1 MFRLSKN
8 TVLTP
13 QMIMKYIEKSGEEE
27 RRMKKLLDYYK
38 GKHDILKRA
47 FEDSSKPNNKIVNPY
62 AGYITTMMTG
72 YFMGEPVKYSS
83 ADEEF
88 LDVVKASFIYNDEAS
103 NNAELAKNASIFGVA
118 YELMYLDDDKQ
129 IRFKA
134 IPSLN
139 CIPIVEQNIE
149 EDLLY
154 FIRFYDEENILTNE
168 KTRFVE
174 VYSRTYYQLYKQ
186 AYNDLEL
193 LDEQLHYWG
202 LVPINIY
209 YNNSDSIGDFETV
222 ISEIDSYDKMES
234 DSINEMEYF
243 SDAYLALYGLEG
255 TEAEDVA
262 AMKENRVLLM
272 PEDARA
278 EWLVKQINDTYLENE
293 KARLDK
299 NIHKF
304 SYCPAMTDA
313 DFAANASG
321 VAMKYKLM
329 GLENATSKKESYFK
343 KGLQRRLELMAN
355 MLNLMGSDY
364 DYRAIN
370 ITFTRNIPSNMVEM
384 ADVISKVG
392 DLYSEET
399 KMELMPF
406 DIDIEAE
413 KQRKQ
418 EEAES
423 GYSINFDIP
432 QEAEPAP
439 LTDSEGVGLNG

>member
-1 MFRLSKN
+1 MFRLNK
-8 TVLTP
+8 TAVLTP
-13 QMIMKYIEKSGEEE
+13 EMVLKYIEKNQENE

-38 GKHDILKRA
+38 GKHDINKRY
-47 FEDSSKPNNKIVNPY
+47 FEDQSKPNNKVVNPY
-62 AGYITTMMTG
+62 AEYITTMMAG

-88 LDVVKASFIYNDEAS
+88 LDVIKASFNYNDEAS
-103 NNAELAKNASIFGVA
+103 ENAELAKNASIFGVA
-118 YELMYLDDDKQ
+118 YEIMYLDEDKQ
-129 IRFKA
+129 IRFKVV
-134 IPSLN
+134 PSETA
-139 CIPIVEQNIE
+139 IPIVEQNIE

-154 FIRFYDEENILTNE
+154 FIRYYDEEDILTGN
-168 KTRFVE
+168 KTRFIE

-186 AYNDLEL
+186 DFNSLVL
-193 LDEQLHYWG
+193 LDEQQHFWG
-202 LVPINIY
+202 LVPVNMY
-209 YNNSDSIGDFETV
+209 FNNNDLLGDFETV
-222 ISEIDSYDKMES
+222 ISLIDSYDKMES
-234 DSINEMEYF
+234 DSLNEMEYF
-243 SDAYLALYGLEG
+243 SDAYLALYGMEG

-262 AMKENRVLLM
+262 QMKENRVLVM

-304 SYCPAMTDA
+304 SFCPAMTDS

-343 KGLQRRLELMAN
+343 KGLQRRLELISN
-355 MLNLMGSDY
+355 MLLVMGSEY
-364 DYRAIN
+364 DYRAVN

-384 ADVISKVG
+384 ADVISKIG
-392 DLYSEET
+392 DLYSTET

-413 KQRKQ
+413 KKRKE

-423 GYSINFDIP
+423 GYSIDFSTSPTPPEQTEGFD
-432 QEAEPAP
+432 
-439 LTDSEGVGLNG
+439 LNE

>member
-1 MFRLSKN
+1 MYRLSEN
-8 TVLTP
+8 TTLTP
-13 QMIMKYIEKSGEEE
+13 EMILKYIEKNGENE
-27 RRMKKLLDYYK
+27 RRQKKLQDYYK
-38 GKHDILKRA
+38 GKHDINKRY
-47 FEDSSKPNNKIVNPY
+47 FNDESKPNNKVVNPY
-62 AGYITTMMTG
+62 AEYITTMMAG

-83 ADEEF
+83 AEDEFME
-88 LDVVKASFIYNDEAS
+88 VIKANFNYNDEPS
-103 NNAELAKNASIFGVA
+103 ENAELAKNASIFGVA
-118 YELMYLDDDKQ
+118 YELMYLDTDKQ

-134 IPSLN
+134 IPTIG
-139 CIPIVEQNIE
+139 CIPIVEKNIE

-154 FIRFYDEENILTNE
+154 FIRYYDEEDILTGD
-168 KTRFVE
+168 KTRFIE
-174 VYSRTYYQLYKQ
+174 VYSRNFYYLYQ
-186 AYNDLEL
+186 QNYTSLTLLET
-193 LDEQLHYWG
+193 QPHYWG
-202 LVPINIY
+202 LVPVNIY
-209 YNNSDSIGDFETV
+209 FNNNDQIGDFETV
-222 ISEIDSYDKMES
+222 VSLIDSYDKMES
-234 DSINEMEYF
+234 DSLNEMEYF
-243 SDAYLALYGLEG
+243 SDAYLALYGMEG

-262 AMKENRVLLM
+262 SMKENRVLVM
-272 PEDARA
+272 PEDAKA

-304 SYCPAMTDA
+304 SFCPAMTDN
-313 DFAANASG
+313 DFASNASG

-343 KGLQRRLELMAN
+343 KGLQRRLELIAN
-355 MLNLMGSDY
+355 MLNIMGSAY

-384 ADVISKVG
+384 ADVISKIG

-413 KQRKQ
+413 KKRKE

-423 GYSINFDIP
+423 GYSIDF
-432 QEAEPAP
+432 ETEPAP
-439 LTDSEGVGLNG
+439 LAESEGIGVNE